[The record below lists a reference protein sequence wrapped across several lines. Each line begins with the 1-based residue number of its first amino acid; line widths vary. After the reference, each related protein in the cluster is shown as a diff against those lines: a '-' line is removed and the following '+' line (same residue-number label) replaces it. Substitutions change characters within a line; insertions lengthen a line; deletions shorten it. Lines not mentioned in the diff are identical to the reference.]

1 MKGSKSLIAI
11 SVAVTL
17 ALIPSAIAAPKT
29 TVKAAGRVT
38 TTVVNTI
45 LNGVGAPSKTLGIN
59 GDFYIDTKNLVLYG
73 PKINGSWKNSSSLK
87 QAEAKSVT
95 TVIGEGG
102 AVGDKGAQGD
112 KGDKGATGNTGATGA
127 AGLSGAVGPAGS
139 KGNDGAAGAMG
150 ASGATGS
157 IGATGASG
165 SNGSNGATGASG
177 STGAT
182 GSRGDT
188 GLTGSTGATGAQGVK
203 GDAGT
208 AGLDGA
214 TGATGAQGIQGIKGD
229 AGTAGT
235 AGTNGTSGAQGIQGV
250 QGDAGAAGTNGSSG
264 AQGIQGIKGD
274 VGNTG
279 EQGIQGIQG
288 IKGDVGNTGEQGIQ
302 GIQGVV
308 GTTGAAGISISKFA
322 SIPNISLETS
332 ITGNS
337 NSEIFFIAA
346 ADGNYTFDILVAGSV
361 QVAVDYKLNAEIIV
375 GPTAIASQF
384 VVASDAVTY
393 ANKLAGRQ
401 YGFHIIG
408 VAAGVTTGTSFAIRI
423 TIQIGAGSST
433 VYFNG
438 RALINKVG
446 SIG

>member
-1 MKGSKSLIAI
+1 M

-17 ALIPSAIAAPKT
+17 ALIPSSIAAPKT

-45 LNGVGAPSKTLGIN
+45 LNGVGVPAKTLGIK

-73 PKINGSWKNSSSLK
+73 PKASGSWKNSSSLK

-102 AVGDKGAQGD
+102 AVGDKGAQGE

-188 GLTGSTGATGAQGVK
+188 GLTGSTGATGAQGIK

-208 AGLDGA
+208 AGVDGA
-214 TGATGAQGIQGIKGD
+214 NGVQGIQGIKGD
-229 AGTAGT
+229 AGTTGT
-235 AGTNGTSGAQGIQGV
+235 AGTNGVNGAQGIQGI
-250 QGDAGAAGTNGSSG
+250 QGDAGATGTAGTNGASG
-264 AQGIQGIKGD
+264 AQGIQGIQGD
-274 VGNTG
+274 AGA
-279 EQGIQGIQG
+279 
-288 IKGDVGNTGEQGIQ
+288 
-302 GIQGVV
+302 
-308 GTTGAAGISISKFA
+308 TGAAGISISKFA

-337 NSEIFFIAA
+337 NSEIFFTAA

-408 VAAGVTTGTSFAIRI
+408 AAAGVTTGTSFAIRI
-423 TIQIGAGSST
+423 TIQIGAGTST

>member
-1 MKGSKSLIAI
+1 MRSSKSLIAI

-235 AGTNGTSGAQGIQGV
+235 AGTNGASGAQGIQGV
-250 QGDAGAAGTNGSSG
+250 QGDAGTAGAAGAAGTNGSSG

-288 IKGDVGNTGEQGIQ
+288 I
-302 GIQGVV
+302 QGVV
-308 GTTGAAGISISKFA
+308 GTTGAAGISASYFIDLGSWSLGTNKSLGASDSNIFANLTAGSYTFEIMADGTFSPATTVAMAIGMQVIASAGVLDFWVFA
-322 SIPNISLETS
+322 SDTLAYINYDGSRHYQFMI
-332 ITGNS
+332 IGKFVCTG
-337 NSEIFFIAA
+337 AA
-346 ADGNYTFDILVAGSV
+346 TLKMR
-361 QVAVDYKLNAEIIV
+361 AVDQLGA
-375 GPTAIASQF
+375 TAGNLL
-384 VVASDAVTY
+384 T
-393 ANKLAGRQ
+393 
-401 YGFHIIG
+401 
-408 VAAGVTTGTSFAIRI
+408 
-423 TIQIGAGSST
+423 
-433 VYFNG
+433 FNG

>member
-87 QAEAKSVT
+87 QAEAKSVA

-139 KGNDGAAGAMG
+139 KGNDGATGAMGASGATGAMG

-157 IGATGASG
+157 IGATGATGASG
-165 SNGSNGATGASG
+165 SNGSNGATGATGASG

-214 TGATGAQGIQGIKGD
+214 TGAQGIQGIKGD
-229 AGTAGT
+229 AGTAG
-235 AGTNGTSGAQGIQGV
+235 
-250 QGDAGAAGTNGSSG
+250 AAGTAGVDGANGV
-264 AQGIQGIKGD
+264 QGIQGIKGD
-274 VGNTG
+274 AGTTG
-279 EQGIQGIQG
+279 TQGIQGIQG
-288 IKGDVGNTGEQGIQ
+288 D
-302 GIQGVV
+302 V
-308 GTTGAAGISISKFA
+308 GTTGAAGISASYFIDLGSWSLGTNKSLGPSDSNIFANLTAGSYTFEIMADGTFSPATTVAMAIGMQVIASAGVLDFWVFA
-322 SIPNISLETS
+322 SDTFAYINY
-332 ITGNS
+332 
-337 NSEIFFIAA
+337 
-346 ADGNYTFDILVAGSV
+346 DGSRHY
-361 QVAVDYKLNAEIIV
+361 
-375 GPTAIASQF
+375 QF
-384 VVASDAVTY
+384 M
-393 ANKLAGRQ
+393 
-401 YGFHIIG
+401 IIG
-408 VAAGVTTGTSFAIRI
+408 KFVCTGAATLKMRAIDQSGTTSGNLLT
-423 TIQIGAGSST
+423 
-433 VYFNG
+433 FNG